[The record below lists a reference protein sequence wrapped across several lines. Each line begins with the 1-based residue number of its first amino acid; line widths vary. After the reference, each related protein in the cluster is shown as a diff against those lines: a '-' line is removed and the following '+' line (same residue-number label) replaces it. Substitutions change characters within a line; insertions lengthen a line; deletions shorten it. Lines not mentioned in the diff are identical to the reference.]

1 MRRAFTQ
8 MVAGAHP
15 DDAPPWKLEF
25 RAARDKDLGPNALAL
40 PGGTIVLTDELVRLM
55 PVQGKDSDDAV
66 LGVLGHE
73 FGHVR
78 LRHSMRQLVQASAV
92 GFATSVAFGDY
103 GTLIGSAPVLLAT
116 LGYSRDAEREAD
128 AESVR
133 LMRAVGISPNAMVGF
148 FEAIERWRD
157 QKRSGAKGDADESP
171 IGMAFSTHPA
181 TAERIQFFKDAARE

>member
-1 MRRAFTQ
+1 WT
-8 MVAGAHP
+8 
-15 DDAPPWKLEF
+15 LEF
-25 RAARDKDLGPNALAL
+25 RAARSKDLGPNALAL
-40 PGGTIVLTDELVRLM
+40 PGGTIVLTDELVRLT
-55 PVQGKDSDDAV
+55 PGDDNAV

-103 GTLIGSAPVLLAT
+103 GTLIGSAPVILAT

-133 LMRAVGISPNAMVGF
+133 LMRAAGISPGVMVGF
-148 FEAIERWRD
+148 FEAIERWRSE
-157 QKRSGAKGDADESP
+157 KTSGDGGEGS

-181 TAERIQFFKDAARE
+181 TADRIEFFRSAAQE